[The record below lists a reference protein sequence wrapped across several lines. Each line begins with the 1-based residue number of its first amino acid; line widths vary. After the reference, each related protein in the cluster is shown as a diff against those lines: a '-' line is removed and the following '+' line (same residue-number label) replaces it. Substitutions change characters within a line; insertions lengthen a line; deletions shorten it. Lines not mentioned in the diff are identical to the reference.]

1 MQIYRYI
8 KPTTNGEN
16 KQISPR
22 ESQRLRKRKQRF
34 EKAVERGQSE
44 EIERTR
50 IALIKEYEEIMENIP
65 TERSRLD
72 ADSLTERRRKEAER
86 KRRQRLRMK
95 QQLSKETD
103 RNENNPT

>member
-22 ESQRLRKRKQRF
+22 ESRRLRKRKQRF
-34 EKAVERGQSE
+34 ENAVERGQSE

-65 TERSRLD
+65 TERSKLD
-72 ADSLTERRRKEAER
+72 ADSLTERRRKEGSRTEEETTIKDETAI
-86 KRRQRLRMK
+86 K
-95 QQLSKETD
+95 QGN
-103 RNENNPT
+103 R